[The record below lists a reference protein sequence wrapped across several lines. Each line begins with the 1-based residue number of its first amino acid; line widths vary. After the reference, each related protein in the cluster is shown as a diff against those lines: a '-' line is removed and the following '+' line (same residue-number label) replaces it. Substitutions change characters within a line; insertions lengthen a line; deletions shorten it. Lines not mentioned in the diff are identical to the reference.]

1 MGSRRHEL
9 DLESTRG
16 GGAWAFKS
24 LEKGHSN
31 LCSLQLSLKINIF
44 GPKGGGGWSAT
55 IGLKNKMISPV
66 QK

>member
-44 GPKGGGGWSAT
+44 GPKSAT